1 MELGSGPHVAHIQ
14 ARQYGVRQ
22 HLLRSHLLGVARRAV
37 GHAARFGAQDWAHVA
52 GLWHDLGKYRP
63 GFQRYLR
70 AATGTAAENAHIEG
84 GAGRV
89 SHSTAGALLACER
102 FGPAGGSASL
112 QWTAK
117 ATSVLSQD
125 HENDPPATRYP

>member
-1 MELGSGPHVAHIQ
+1 MTLRNSAAAGNSVPMDHLAHIRV
-14 ARQYGVRQ
+14 ACDGRDTVEHSLPD
-22 HLLRSHLLGVARRAV
+22 HLREVARRAAD
-37 GHAARFGAQDWAHVA
+37 HAAGFGGQEWARLA

-89 SHSTAGALLACER
+89 SHSTAGALL
-102 FGPAGGSASL
+102 
-112 QWTAK
+112 
-117 ATSVLSQD
+117 
-125 HENDPPATRYP
+125 